1 MKKEIFTGEEI
12 EEALEDPKRYSLNK
26 RLDIANKNRFKKSF
40 KNLIKWFFVYFIY
53 ILFNVLF
60 SILKFENHFDKKTRT
75 PKKFIVFKLE
85 HIGDVILSTPVYR
98 EIKKVYPK
106 CKLYVVTTP
115 NIEDTLINNPYID
128 KIIHIN
134 PRFTNRSLN
143 KISFVGKIKIDL
155 KNFLNLVKI
164 IFIIRPDIAISL
176 RNDYQNIFLNY
187 FSGAKIRIGHSITAY
202 NYMLTNPV
210 NYNGDK
216 HEIER
221 NLELLKEIG
230 IKTDDKELN
239 LFPTKKEYKFV
250 KTFFKK
256 NSIKEKDLVVSIH
269 IGGSGNLKWWPIE
282 RFVKIA
288 EYLIEKYKAK
298 IIIIGKGNDEE
309 IEGDKLK
316 DRFEEN
322 ISKSFDSTIL
332 QKAALIKKSD
342 LLICNDSGPMH
353 IGAAMKTPMIAMFG
367 PGNYKYYKPLE
378 KIHTVIY
385 KHLKCSPCAPFVQD
399 EKNDCPDNICMK
411 LITMKEVIKEID
423 NKLNKFINLQS
434 FNHSNE
440 WKRSN

>member
-269 IGGSGNLKWWPIE
+269 IGGSGN
-282 RFVKIA
+282 
-288 EYLIEKYKAK
+288 
-298 IIIIGKGNDEE
+298 
-309 IEGDKLK
+309 
-316 DRFEEN
+316 
-322 ISKSFDSTIL
+322 
-332 QKAALIKKSD
+332 
-342 LLICNDSGPMH
+342 
-353 IGAAMKTPMIAMFG
+353 
-367 PGNYKYYKPLE
+367 YKYYKPLD

-385 KHLKCSPCAPFVQD
+385 KNLPCSPCAPFVQD
-399 EKNDCPDNICMK
+399 EENDCPENVCMK

-440 WKRSN
+440 WKTSN